1 VIESYCQGRTR
12 KRCGGGVEM
21 DFLNELALLIRYL
34 PTLGGILGGIRKAL
48 VSLGEQFQRRLD
60 LRESRVLA
68 RQQAAVEKA
77 YAEGLS
83 EGCSCCMQFVFAAVL
98 IFIFYYAAAKSGSA
112 QA

>member
-1 VIESYCQGRTR
+1 
-12 KRCGGGVEM
+12 M

-34 PTLGGILGGIRKAL
+34 PTLGGILDGLRKAL
-48 VSLGEQFQRRLD
+48 VNLAGQVQRRLD
-60 LRESRVLA
+60 LRESRVMA
-68 RQQAAVEKA
+68 RQRAAVEKA

-83 EGCSCCMQFVFAAVL
+83 EGCSQCMGFVFAAVL